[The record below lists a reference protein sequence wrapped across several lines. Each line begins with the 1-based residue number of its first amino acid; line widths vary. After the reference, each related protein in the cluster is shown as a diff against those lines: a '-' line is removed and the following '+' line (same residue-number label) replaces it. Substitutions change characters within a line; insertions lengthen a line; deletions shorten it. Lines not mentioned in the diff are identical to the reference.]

1 MQKGNEMK
9 IGSSNDSEAVKE
21 QYSTSKGLD
30 IRLAFHDKYST
41 NKQGYGSWL
50 VSNYDIRKGM
60 SVLEVGCGTGALW
73 RGRDDQIDKCDSLV
87 LTDLSEGMLKK
98 AKENLGGKPNVEYRI
113 EDIQNLSFNED
124 TFDVV
129 IANAMLYHVPDL
141 KKGISEVRRVL
152 KNGGVFYCAT
162 LGENNFVEK
171 LAEWFRLGGEE
182 FNPNHNF
189 TMQNGAEKL
198 HVVFDDVTP
207 LFYNDSFHITEI
219 DDLMTYLRSLASF
232 KAVLDLPKQK
242 IRDILADHTV
252 SGAIDL
258 PKDYG
263 MFICR

>member
-1 MQKGNEMK
+1 MK

-21 QYSTSKGLD
+21 QYSTSKRLD
-30 IRLAFHDKYST
+30 IRIAFHDKYST
-41 NKQGYGSWL
+41 NKQGYGSWV

-60 SVLEVGCGTGALW
+60 SVLEVGCGTGTLW
-73 RGRDDQIDKCDSLV
+73 LGSDDLVERCGKLV

-98 AKENLGGKPNVEYRI
+98 AKENLGKKPNVEYQI
-113 EDIQNLSFNED
+113 EDIQNLSFDDD

-129 IANAMLYHVPDL
+129 IANAMLYHIPDL

-171 LAEWFRLGGEE
+171 LAEWFRSGGEE

-189 TMQNGAEKL
+189 TMQNGVEKL
-198 HVVFDDVTP
+198 HAVFDDVTP
-207 LFYNDSFHITEI
+207 LFYNDSLHITEI
-219 DDLMTYLRSLASF
+219 EDLVSYLRSLASF
-232 KAVLDLPKQK
+232 KAVLDLPEQK
-242 IRDILADHTV
+242 IRDILAEHAV
-252 SGAIDL
+252 NGAIDL

-263 MFICR
+263 MFICK

>member
-1 MQKGNEMK
+1 M
-9 IGSSNDSEAVKE
+9 
-21 QYSTSKGLD
+21 
-30 IRLAFHDKYST
+30 
-41 NKQGYGSWL
+41 
-50 VSNYDIRKGM
+50 
-60 SVLEVGCGTGALW
+60 
-73 RGRDDQIDKCDSLV
+73 
-87 LTDLSEGMLKK
+87 
-98 AKENLGGKPNVEYRI
+98 
-113 EDIQNLSFNED
+113 
-124 TFDVV
+124 

-141 KKGISEVRRVL
+141 SKGLSEVRRVL

-198 HVVFDDVTP
+198 YAVFDDVTP

-232 KAVLDLPKQK
+232 KAVLDLPEQK
-242 IRDILADHTV
+242 IRDILEKHAV